1 MNAKNTG
8 NKSKNRQ
15 VPFLSSASKGNKQMK
30 RQPME
35 WEKIAANHTSDKGLI
50 SKLYKERTWF
60 KNGLRTW
67 IHSSPKK
74 MYKWPMCIAK
84 CAQNHKSARKFKLQT
99 TMSYQLKLVWMAI
112 IKKKKSNKGYKSWWR
127 HWEIQTQ
134 PLLMEIYNRA
144 IYRNLSYLT

>member
-50 SKLYKERTWF
+50 SKLYKERT
-60 KNGLRTW
+60 
-67 IHSSPKK
+67 
-74 MYKWPMCIAK
+74 
-84 CAQNHKSARKFKLQT
+84 
-99 TMSYQLKLVWMAI
+99 
-112 IKKKKSNKGYKSWWR
+112 
-127 HWEIQTQ
+127 
-134 PLLMEIYNRA
+134 
-144 IYRNLSYLT
+144 